1 MSTKIKDATLI
12 QSVTGT
18 IMIPVGNTEDDTQ
31 PLALTV
37 GQIKTFVDSDR
48 AAVASTGSYNDLT
61 DTPDLSQYALLS
73 NLNNNFY
80 NRSQIN
86 SMIGT
91 KLSMEFVSEL
101 PPDGEVNK
109 IYFVKSE
116 DPQTQN
122 LYDEYVWN
130 EDEHDYEIVS
140 KTGYITKREV
150 EEMIPPVYNSQI
162 TIKQGGVTK
171 GTFRL
176 NQNSGATI
184 NLDAGGDLSVQSDW
198 NQTDSSAADY
208 IKNKPTIPTVNN
220 PTIYFTQGGISKGS
234 ITLNQ
239 SGSATIAFDG
249 GGGGGQLTQVQTNW
263 NETDATSVAFIQNKP
278 SLSTVALTGSY
289 NDLTNKPTIPVQI
302 QSDWN
307 QTDTT
312 AKDYIKNKPSIPS
325 GQVNSDWNAQSGVA
339 QILNKPSL
347 STVALTGSYNDLSNL
362 PTIPAAQV
370 SSDWNASSGVAQI
383 LNKPVLGTMASE
395 DASDYTP
402 SSSLAT
408 VATTGSYADLSDRP
422 TIPAAQVNSDWNAQ
436 SGVAQILNKP
446 TLAAVATTGSY
457 TDLSNKPNIPSN
469 TRALLITY
477 DDQSQETITVFTT

>member
-18 IMIPVGNTEDDTQ
+18 VMIPVGNTEDDTQ

-48 AAVASTGSYNDLT
+48 AAVATSGSYNDLT

-80 NRSQIN
+80 NRTQIN
-86 SMIGT
+86 SMVGT
-91 KLSMEFVSEL
+91 KLSMEFVDEL

-116 DPQTQN
+116 DPQTKN

-162 TIKQGGVTK
+162 TIKQGGATK
-171 GTFRL
+171 GTFTL
-176 NQNSGATI
+176 NQSGNATI
-184 NLDAGGDLSVQSDW
+184 NIDAVANVQSDW
-198 NQTDSSAADY
+198 NQSDSSQPDY

-220 PTIYFTQGGISKGS
+220 PTIYFTQGGVSKGS

-239 SGSATIAFDG
+239 SGSATIAFDAG
-249 GGGGGQLTQVQTNW
+249 GGGGGSLTQVQTNW
-263 NETDATSVAFIQNKP
+263 AETDATSVAFIQNKP
-278 SLSTVALTGSY
+278 VLATVATSGSY
-289 NDLTNKPTIPVQI
+289 NDLTNKPTMPVQL

-307 QTDTT
+307 QTDTA
-312 AKDYIKNKPSIPS
+312 AKDYIKNKPTVPAA
-325 GQVNSDWNAQSGVA
+325 QVNSDWNSNSGVA
-339 QILNKPSL
+339 QILNKPSF
-347 STVALTGSYNDLSNL
+347 STVALTGNYNDLSNR
-362 PTIPAAQV
+362 PVIPAPQV
-370 SSDWNASSGVAQI
+370 NSDWNASTGIAQI

-402 SSSLAT
+402 SSSLSR
-408 VATTGSYADLSDRP
+408 VATTGSYTDLSDLP
-422 TIPAAQVNSDWNAQ
+422 TIPAAQVNSDWNSN
-436 SGVAQILNKP
+436 SGVSQILNKP
-446 TLAAVATTGSY
+446 SLAAVATTGSY
-457 TDLSNKPNIPSN
+457 TDLSNKPSIPSN

-477 DDQSQETITVFTT
+477 DDQSQETITVFVV

>member
-18 IMIPVGNTEDDTQ
+18 VMIPVGNTEDDTQ

-48 AAVASTGSYNDLT
+48 ATVASTGSYNDLT

-80 NRSQIN
+80 NRTQIN
-86 SMIGT
+86 SMVGT
-91 KLSMEFVSEL
+91 KLSMEFVDEL

-109 IYFVKSE
+109 IYFVKST

-130 EDEHDYEIVS
+130 EDEHDYEIIS
-140 KTGYITKREV
+140 KTGYITKQEV
-150 EEMIPPVYNSQI
+150 EEMIPSVYNSQI

-171 GTFRL
+171 GSFTL
-176 NQNSGATI
+176 NQSSAATI

-198 NQTDSSAADY
+198 NQNDSSAADY

-220 PTIYFTQGGISKGS
+220 PTIYFTQGGVAKGS

-239 SGSATIAFDG
+239 SGNATIAFDG

-278 SLSTVALTGSY
+278 VLATVATSGSY

-312 AKDYIKNKPSIPS
+312 AKDYIKNKPTIPS
-325 GQVNSDWNAQSGVA
+325 SQVNSDWNAQSGVA

-347 STVALTGSYNDLSNL
+347 STVALTGSYNDLSNR
-362 PTIPAAQV
+362 PTIPAPQV
-370 SSDWNASSGVAQI
+370 SSDWNASTGVAQI

-408 VATTGSYADLSDRP
+408 VATSGSYTDLSDRP

-446 TLAAVATTGSY
+446 TLAAVATSGSY
-457 TDLSNKPNIPSN
+457 TDLSNKPSIPSN